1 MYEKENGSTKRGTIA
16 LLVSQSRP
24 FRHGETALNLL
35 CENKEGLRKPTANLR
50 NNAKHYSKKVLGGV
64 ATEKI
69 TSPCGWTT

>member
-50 NNAKHYSKKVLGGV
+50 NNAKHYS
-64 ATEKI
+64 
-69 TSPCGWTT
+69 